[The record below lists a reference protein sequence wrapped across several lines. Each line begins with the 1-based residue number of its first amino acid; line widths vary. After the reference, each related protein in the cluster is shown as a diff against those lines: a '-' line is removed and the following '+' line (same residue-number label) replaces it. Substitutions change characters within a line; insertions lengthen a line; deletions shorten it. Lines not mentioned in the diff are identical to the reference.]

1 MTIRDLLEVF
11 EGKTKIYVQMET
23 VNPFN
28 KSDVIYNLLY
38 CGEIRGVDRTSLA
51 NYMKSPIMEANL
63 YISIEGDPVIGVL
76 MEGSVL

>member
-28 KSDVIYNLLY
+28 KSDTIYNVLY

-51 NYMKSPIMEANL
+51 NYMKSPIMEAKLCIDEKGNPFM
-63 YISIEGDPVIGVL
+63 SVL

>member
-11 EGKTKIYVQMET
+11 EGKTKIDVQMET

-28 KSDVIYNLLY
+28 KSDVIYNSLY

-63 YISIEGDPVIGVL
+63 YISIEGYPVIGVL
-76 MEGSVL
+76 MGGSVL

>member
-1 MTIRDLLEVF
+1 MTIGDLIKLF
-11 EGKTKIYVQMET
+11 NGKTKIYVQMET

-28 KSDVIYNLLY
+28 KSDTIYNLLY
-38 CGEIRGVDRTSLA
+38 CGEIRGIDRTSLA
-51 NYMKSPIMEANL
+51 NYMKSTIMEANL